1 MDWRD
6 QMIADVGRGIGF
18 EELDFSGSGVI
29 KLEFERRGDVY
40 IEAREDGVL
49 FYLIRRI
56 SSHDRLEVLTAAL
69 KCCHYSQSIR
79 FPLLSGIQGDDDM
92 FLCSFLVNE
101 SFSRPNIEGV
111 IKMLGEQFD
120 NISSM

>member
-6 QMIADVGRGIGF
+6 QMIADAGRGMGL

-40 IEAREDGVL
+40 IETREDGVL
-49 FYLIRRI
+49 FYLIRKV
-56 SSHDRLEVLTAAL
+56 SSYDRLEVLTAVL
-69 KCCHYSQSIR
+69 QSCHYSQSTR
-79 FPLLSGIQGDDDM
+79 FTLLPGMQGDDDL
-92 FLCSFLVNE
+92 FLCSFLINE

-111 IKMLGEQFD
+111 IKMMGEQFD
-120 NISSM
+120 NITSM